1 MCYTLWSVHGRSSLL
16 IEPTDSMPDPNHY
29 LDYNEQV
36 VEEDHQAEVRRK
48 DVDIS
53 RLEGQLA
60 QCHIQQN
67 DPEIPVRILLQ

>member
-1 MCYTLWSVHGRSSLL
+1 
-16 IEPTDSMPDPNHY
+16 MPDPNHY

-48 DVDIS
+48 DGDIS

-60 QCHIQQN
+60 QRHIQQN

>member
-1 MCYTLWSVHGRSSLL
+1 
-16 IEPTDSMPDPNHY
+16 MPDPNHY

-36 VEEDHQAEVRRK
+36 VEDHQAEVRRK
-48 DVDIS
+48 DGDIS